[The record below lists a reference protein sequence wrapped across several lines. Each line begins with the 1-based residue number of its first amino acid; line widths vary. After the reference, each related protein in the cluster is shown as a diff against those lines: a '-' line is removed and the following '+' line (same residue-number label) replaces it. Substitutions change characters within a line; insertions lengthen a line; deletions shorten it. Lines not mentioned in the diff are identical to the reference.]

1 MTTKKKPTNKKQ
13 VQEEKVDTNITFEER
28 VAQKLGIKVQEEN
41 LQVTTND
48 NPEPQVETYTFDQ
61 RAFMHQMQ
69 TAPL

>member
-13 VQEEKVDTNITFEER
+13 VQVEKVDTNITFEER
-28 VAQKLGIKVQEEN
+28 VAQKLGLKVQEEN

-48 NPEPQVETYTFDQ
+48 NPEPQAETFTFDQ

>member
-1 MTTKKKPTNKKQ
+1 MATKKKPTNKKQ